1 MHLQQLHSTSLYT
14 IILFHHLHDS
24 TLHFNISI
32 LGDFPPKKPS
42 TKHPQNL
49 RHLYRPA
56 FSRWTNL
63 KTSSLQKVEI
73 QGHEPW
79 PSRSRLRCH
88 YGSTVPKRPRCHPTD
103 QAGRLAPPNVRH
115 CCFFWGGGIEIGR
128 FQQWFDWE
136 KMIGKDVGCFF
147 WRLVTRCPFH
157 HLFCCLQQ
165 KTKFQNLW
173 SDGWR
178 CGFWSETTACKYLH
192 SFGFQVRIRLWTV
205 PYGFNRLRSVY
216 IIQKVAQKNRENWA
230 GRH

>member
-1 MHLQQLHSTSLYT
+1 MLYFKVKNATILMHLQQLHSTSPHT

-49 RHLYRPA
+49 RHLYRPS

-88 YGSTVPKRPRCHPTD
+88 YGSTVPKWPRCHPTD
-103 QAGRLAPPNVRH
+103 QAGRLAPPNFRH
-115 CCFFWGGGIEIGR
+115 CCFFFGGGIEIGR
-128 FQQWFDWE
+128 FQQ
-136 KMIGKDVGCFF
+136 
-147 WRLVTRCPFH
+147 
-157 HLFCCLQQ
+157 
-165 KTKFQNLW
+165 
-173 SDGWR
+173 
-178 CGFWSETTACKYLH
+178 
-192 SFGFQVRIRLWTV
+192 
-205 PYGFNRLRSVY
+205 
-216 IIQKVAQKNRENWA
+216 
-230 GRH
+230 

>member
-88 YGSTVPKRPRCHPTD
+88 YGSTVPKWPRCHPTD
-103 QAGRLAPPNVRH
+103 QAGRLAPPNFRH
-115 CCFFWGGGIEIGR
+115 CCFFFGGGLRLEDFNSDSIGKK
-128 FQQWFDWE
+128 WLE
-136 KMIGKDVGCFF
+136 KMLDV
-147 WRLVTRCPFH
+147 
-157 HLFCCLQQ
+157 
-165 KTKFQNLW
+165 
-173 SDGWR
+173 
-178 CGFWSETTACKYLH
+178 
-192 SFGFQVRIRLWTV
+192 SFGDWWHGVLFTIFLLFTTKNKISKSVKRWLAMWLLIWNNSVQIPAFLWFS
-205 PYGFNRLRSVY
+205 GAN
-216 IIQKVAQKNRENWA
+216 
-230 GRH
+230 

>member
-1 MHLQQLHSTSLYT
+1 MLYFKVKNATILMHLQQLHSTSLYT

-115 CCFFWGGGIEIGR
+115 CCFFFGGGLRLED
-128 FQQWFDWE
+128 FNSDS
-136 KMIGKDVGCFF
+136 IGK
-147 WRLVTRCPFH
+147 
-157 HLFCCLQQ
+157 
-165 KTKFQNLW
+165 K
-173 SDGWR
+173 
-178 CGFWSETTACKYLH
+178 
-192 SFGFQVRIRLWTV
+192 
-205 PYGFNRLRSVY
+205 
-216 IIQKVAQKNRENWA
+216 
-230 GRH
+230 

>member
-157 HLFCCLQQ
+157 HLFVVYNKKQNFKICEAMAGDVAFDLKQQ
-165 KTKFQNLW
+165 RANTCIPLVFRCELDCEQFPMASIA
-173 SDGWR
+173 SD
-178 CGFWSETTACKYLH
+178 
-192 SFGFQVRIRLWTV
+192 
-205 PYGFNRLRSVY
+205 PY
-216 IIQKVAQKNRENWA
+216 I
-230 GRH
+230 

>member
-115 CCFFWGGGIEIGR
+115 CCFFLGGGIEIGR

-157 HLFCCLQQ
+157 HLFVVYNKKQNFKICEAMAGDVAFDLKQQ
-165 KTKFQNLW
+165 RANTCIPLVFRCELDCEQFPMASIA
-173 SDGWR
+173 SD
-178 CGFWSETTACKYLH
+178 
-192 SFGFQVRIRLWTV
+192 
-205 PYGFNRLRSVY
+205 PY
-216 IIQKVAQKNRENWA
+216 I
-230 GRH
+230 